1 MQGGNKIITMDVEEL
16 VFTADSEIKGHGNC
30 QTSSVEI
37 TEFPKL
43 GVVSVMT
50 QAPVCSNVSQKHA
63 VNPIG
68 AQRHTETSTD
78 SQSDAEP

>member
-1 MQGGNKIITMDVEEL
+1 MDVEEL
-16 VFTADSEIKGHGNC
+16 VFTADSEIKGHGNY

-43 GVVSVMT
+43 AVVRVMT
-50 QAPVCSNVSQKHA
+50 HAPVCSNVSQKLA
-63 VNPIG
+63 VNPTG